1 MVSHPNPHPHPNT
14 LTLTLTPSPTPT
26 STLALTPTLTLTRVA
41 ALDGAPR
48 VAAPPPTYRMQRD
61 TEKAESSA
69 DLRPAHRVPVA
80 SAQPVWMTVLS
91 NDQTLSNLRVRW
103 VRRESPPHL
112 PTLDVDTFADGGQ
125 LAYERF

>member
-1 MVSHPNPHPHPNT
+1 MRFVGADQGEHDAELRAFGKRLWLSKGAPAT
-14 LTLTLTPSPTPT
+14 D
-26 STLALTPTLTLTRVA
+26 AAERVA